1 MLITPNRYWTHQNPY
16 QITFWPL
23 YEANIL
29 QLKGYEINLST
40 QTERLTLHR
49 LISVSA
55 TRSFVTLVSFSYAH
69 EPNARLLR
77 IFYTTGYK
85 YHQVCRI

>member
-29 QLKGYEINLST
+29 QLKGYEINL
-40 QTERLTLHR
+40 
-49 LISVSA
+49 
-55 TRSFVTLVSFSYAH
+55 
-69 EPNARLLR
+69 
-77 IFYTTGYK
+77 
-85 YHQVCRI
+85 